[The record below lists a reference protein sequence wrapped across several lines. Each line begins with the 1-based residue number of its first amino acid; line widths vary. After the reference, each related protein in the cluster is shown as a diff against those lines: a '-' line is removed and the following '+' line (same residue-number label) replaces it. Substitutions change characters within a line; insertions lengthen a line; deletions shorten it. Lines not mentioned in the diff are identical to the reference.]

1 MAVVYDFLLCLQK
14 GQKETSRHIQISQ
27 SYLIADHVRFFLF
40 LLMTT
45 RPVRITELK
54 QQLAAAILTVDRIAA
69 RDAKE
74 LSADDATTLV
84 NTIQRSF
91 LIHEL
96 MEKQRTIWTT
106 N

>member
-1 MAVVYDFLLCLQK
+1 M
-14 GQKETSRHIQISQ
+14 T
-27 SYLIADHVRFFLF
+27 
-40 LLMTT
+40 TT

-69 RDAKE
+69 HDAKE